1 MQTVIQALREII
13 GTPDFY
19 IDNGNYSSTW
29 DYGAM
34 LEYAIAGMLVLIV
47 VGSVLLLPKNE
58 LFTSCVVEKWL
69 WSGIRKTTT

>member
-1 MQTVIQALREII
+1 MQTVIQALRDII

-19 IDNGNYSSTW
+19 IDNGNYNSTW

-47 VGSVLLLPKNE
+47 VGSVFRIIKG
-58 LFTSCVVEKWL
+58 LFE
-69 WSGIRKTTT
+69 R

>member
-1 MQTVIQALREII
+1 MLQTIIQTLREIL

-19 IDNGNYSSTW
+19 IEGSNYSSTW

-47 VGSVLLLPKNE
+47 VGSVFKI
-58 LFTSCVVEKWL
+58 
-69 WSGIRKTTT
+69 IRAVFER